1 MKRAR
6 HTPPPTP
13 QLNWAYFLDVDGT
26 LLNLARTPQAVMV
39 EETLL
44 QLISSLHAACG
55 GALALV
61 SGRMIS
67 DLQDRIKLTQLP
79 LAGLHGLERRDS
91 GGRLWI
97 HAATPAAKS
106 TIREALGPLLAQHP
120 ALMLEDKGLT
130 LALHYRQA
138 PMLGSYVHRLMGQ
151 LLRLHGQGLELQR
164 GKFVVE
170 IKPAGFDKGS
180 AIGEY
185 LAESPF
191 KGRLPV
197 FIGDDQNDEKGFA
210 AVNAKGGVSIK
221 VGNGPSCARFRLPDV
236 AAVRRWLGLVLR
248 DLEIEVP
255 HEKS

>member
-1 MKRAR
+1 MERAR

-13 QLNWAYFLDVDGT
+13 QFNWAFFLDVDGT
-26 LLNLARTPQAVMV
+26 LLSLAKTPQAVLV
-39 EETLL
+39 EEPLL
-44 QLISSLHAACG
+44 QLIASLHAACG

-67 DLQDRIKLTQLP
+67 DLQDRIKLVQLP

-91 GGRLWI
+91 SGRLWI
-97 HAATPAAKS
+97 HATPPAAKGA
-106 TIREALGPLLAQHP
+106 IKEALGPLLARQP
-120 ALMLEDKGLT
+120 ALILEDKGLT

-138 PMLGSYVHRLMGQ
+138 PMLGAYVHRLMGQ
-151 LLRLHGQGLELQR
+151 LLRMHGQGLELQR

-170 IKPAGFDKGS
+170 IKPAGVDKGT

-197 FIGDDQNDEKGFA
+197 FIGDDQNDEQGFE
-210 AVNAKGGVSIK
+210 AVNALGGVSIK
-221 VGNGPSCARFRLPDV
+221 VGNGPSCAQFRLRDV
-236 AAVRRWLGLVLR
+236 AAVRHWLGLALAELR
-248 DLEIEVP
+248 TEVP
-255 HEKS
+255 HERS